1 MSQFGDFL
9 NDISY
14 GKKFL
19 LNDSNEGAYIP
30 FVINNM
36 FSRFPDSI
44 YAVDEL
50 NRLPDIPKKA
60 HYLFLMNYLRA
71 RKRFAKM
78 KKKERHVHFDAIQDH
93 YKYSDQKT
101 EEAIGILTDQQIED
115 IVNKSGGLRSR

>member
-9 NDISY
+9 NDVSY

-19 LNDSNEGAYIP
+19 LDEGNESAYIP

-36 FSRFPDSI
+36 FSRFSDSI
-44 YAVDEL
+44 FPVEEM
-50 NRLPDIPKKA
+50 NKLPDIPKKA
-60 HYLFLMNYLRA
+60 HYLFLMHSLRS

-78 KKKERHVHFDAIQDH
+78 KKKERHIHFDAIQDH

-101 EEAIGILTDQQIED
+101 EEALRILTDQQIED
-115 IVNKSGGLRSR
+115 IVNKSGGLR